1 MSAPLPTPKDEQMQL
16 LMVGPSDDD
25 MRELF
30 RRAAFGNS
38 PAAMRR
44 ETRRMKREQQRKETK

>member
-1 MSAPLPTPKDEQMQL
+1 MQL